1 MNKARNG
8 NQPMGEP
15 RRIGDCPRTAGGANN
30 GMNGGM
36 NNGMN
41 GGRVNPRGT
50 AGDAELL
57 EKIRALSFVKV
68 ELELYLDTHPDCTVA
83 LEHYE
88 RCIDELGMLMEEYQS
103 EYGPLIAAGGDNS
116 NGWAWIKQPWPWHYN
131 GAADRDRGRGV

>member
-15 RRIGDCPRTAGGANN
+15 RRIGGCPSTTGGANN
-30 GMNGGM
+30 GMNGM

-41 GGRVNPRGT
+41 GGRATPRGT
-50 AGDAELL
+50 ADGAELL

-103 EYGPLIAAGGDNS
+103 AYGPLIAAGGDNS